1 MTSGA
6 ADPADG
12 TSSDERDTGWGG
24 REWAEG
30 GRSRETSYETA
41 DSDSGDEDP
50 DLERLR
56 ADRPP
61 HHEDRDR

>member
-1 MTSGA
+1 MTSGE
-6 ADPADG
+6 ADPPSG
-12 TSSDERDTGWGG
+12 VSSDERDTGWGG
-24 REWAEG
+24 REWA
-30 GRSRETSYETA
+30 
-41 DSDSGDEDP
+41 SDESGEEDP